1 MSNYIIAGEAGTSDL
16 VDCEYLGKK
25 LEASTPSTCVH
36 VIAKHSSEWNEFLK
50 KICNSYGFKEP
61 SSPIIFTVDGQL
73 IGDKQAFKE
82 HVLQL
87 YSVRGE
93 LDKNL
98 RGLISDYD
106 RMNLEN
112 YRLKQAE
119 GPTIEEKVK
128 TRIKDTVNQGR
139 MVILDGFYEK
149 QYDSGFEF
157 WVKESNLLN
166 PFAYDEFNY
175 WAEDIPFL
183 EAPELVISTIDEDV
197 EIQDENQEFGD
208 FTGENEEEIKIEEEK
223 QSELVDKEKSPS
235 GNESPL
241 HTQEDE
247 VNSAL
252 LNYEVDDK
260 NIRNFIE
267 YFTNQNVTTEVLE
280 NIISIP
286 IPESIKS
293 IAISDQNIIMILPKD
308 YILALSPYPLIPE
321 EMVVFNGKLSE
332 GGWLLRD
339 CSMMPNWLK
348 LITIPPQKPVYKDG
362 DILQPVMIKEPVY
375 IKDLSSSCLN
385 QRGFTYRLLELSY
398 ECSKDSTLK
407 LNTLSIHV
415 RHILTENDWEAWY
428 KAIKDLSAIGYYQL
442 LPYGEMNYQPI
453 RSGQMLVSLLP
464 IKNVSMGSFDEI
476 LKGYSDE
483 KDFFEV
489 AEFDFDHV
497 FYNFPKNLTSRV
509 IGDAYISAIERLDI
523 VHKDFDCGVNILITS
538 GFMMVVPIYRP
549 YANSFGRNLFP
560 DPLWYCGIINKPI
573 VEKQWPET
581 SGKMTMRKPFEIM
594 RMCSRFTIDG

>member
-50 KICNSYGFKEP
+50 KICNSYGFKES

-119 GPTIEEKVK
+119 GPSTDEKVK
-128 TRIKDTVNQGR
+128 ARIKDSVSQGR

-149 QYDSGFEF
+149 LYDSGFEF

-175 WAEDIPFL
+175 WAEDIPFI
-183 EAPELVISTIDEDV
+183 EAPELVISKIDEDV

-208 FTGENEEEIKIEEEK
+208 FTGENEEEIKVEEEK
-223 QSELVDKEKSPS
+223 QSEPVDKEKSPS
-235 GNESPL
+235 AGESPL

-260 NIRNFIE
+260 NIRKFIE
-267 YFTNQNVTTEVLE
+267 YFTNPNVTTEVLE
-280 NIISIP
+280 NIVSVP
-286 IPESIKS
+286 IPETIKS
-293 IAISDQNIIMILPKD
+293 IAISDQNIIMTLPKE

-339 CSMMPNWLK
+339 FSMMQNWLK
-348 LITIPPQKPVYKDG
+348 LISIPPQKPVYKDG
-362 DILQPVMIKEPVY
+362 DILQPVMIKEPIY

-385 QRGFTYRLLELSY
+385 QRGFTYRILELSY
-398 ECSKDSTLK
+398 ECSKDSTLR

-415 RHILTENDWEAWY
+415 RHILTESDWEAWY

-442 LPYGEMNYQPI
+442 LPYGEM
-453 RSGQMLVSLLP
+453 
-464 IKNVSMGSFDEI
+464 K
-476 LKGYSDE
+476 
-483 KDFFEV
+483 
-489 AEFDFDHV
+489 
-497 FYNFPKNLTSRV
+497 
-509 IGDAYISAIERLDI
+509 
-523 VHKDFDCGVNILITS
+523 
-538 GFMMVVPIYRP
+538 
-549 YANSFGRNLFP
+549 
-560 DPLWYCGIINKPI
+560 
-573 VEKQWPET
+573 
-581 SGKMTMRKPFEIM
+581 
-594 RMCSRFTIDG
+594 